1 MKTST
6 GEFQTIVLFGG
17 LSEIGLAILDRC
29 VTPAT
34 TTVVLA
40 CRNVDAGA
48 DVAMALHN
56 SKNCDVQVVYWDASY
71 LNDHDRWVAQF
82 VTDHGDIDL
91 AVMAAGV
98 LGDQDQCDRDPNAVA
113 DVMLSN
119 STGPSVMLSAVAQQ
133 MRVQAHGT
141 IVVLSS
147 VAAIRMRAANATY
160 GASKAGLDAFVQGLQ
175 ERLHSAGVELII
187 VRPGFVRGRMT
198 QGLAPAPFSTTPEHV
213 ADAVWRSLR
222 AAPAVVWVPG
232 ILRWVF
238 AVLRILPS
246 PIWRRV
252 VK

>member
-29 VTPAT
+29 VTSAT

-48 DVAMALHN
+48 GVAAALRS
-56 SKNCDVQVVYWDASY
+56 SKHCDVHVMFWDAND
-71 LNDHDRWVAQF
+71 LKDHDRWVTQF

-91 AVMAAGV
+91 AVMAAAV
-98 LGDQDQCDRDPNAVA
+98 LGDQDQCDGDPGAVA

-119 STGPSVMLSAVAQQ
+119 SIGPIVMLSAVAGR

-141 IVVLSS
+141 VVVLSS
-147 VAAIRMRAANATY
+147 VAAIRMRAANAVY
-160 GASKAGLDAFVQGLQ
+160 GASKAGLDAFARGLQ
-175 ERLHSAGVELII
+175 ERLHSSGVDVVI

-198 QGLAPAPFSTTPEHV
+198 KGLPTAPFATTPELV
-213 ADAVWRSLR
+213 ADAVFRSLR
-222 AAPAVVWVPG
+222 TIPSVVWVPG